1 MLKVTPMGILW
12 VLIREKVSS
21 MIYTLV
27 PIASCSPEAGLFALT
42 CIILCLVV
50 LLASAFGSEAFYTT
64 LIIGFILCTYQYST
78 FTTVVPENRVVVGTL
93 VKTEIATESNGRYS
107 TSSYTKA
114 TYEVEGGRQ
123 VVTTK
128 NDYYPI
134 RAVFY
139 ANQASANLCK

>member
-1 MLKVTPMGILW
+1 MWKVIPMGILW
-12 VLIREKVSS
+12 VLIREKVSN

-27 PIASCSPEAGLFALT
+27 PIASCSPEAGLFAVICMLLFW
-42 CIILCLVV
+42 IL
-50 LLASAFGSEAFYTT
+50 LLSLAFGKEAFYTT

-93 VKTEIATESNGRYS
+93 VKTEVALESSGKYS

-139 ANQASANLCK
+139 ANQASANICK